1 MAFCPNCGTPN
12 TDQAEKCVS
21 CSFELAPKQ
30 KAKFKGTIM
39 MSGVQAPTGQPGA
52 APPAAAPPPAARPPG
67 PVVFSPG
74 SNAPVAA
81 KPAGAPVRSL
91 AFEKTMMGP
100 MAVPPGTGMSH
111 TPTPG
116 VPIAAPPADLGR
128 AATVEQQAPSFQQ
141 PAAYQQ
147 PAAAPQPAFQ
157 QPASFQQ
164 PVAPAPSLQQP
175 AARSAPAGGGY
186 SGSSD
191 TGDFGSARSSGGG
204 FHSES
209 DLPQLPKNNTGK
221 TIGIVFAVL
230 IVVAC
235 AVLGVTMMMKDKQQS
250 EGPTLEWRTRVAQAL
265 ENVIE
270 ICKTDCQ
277 GAAIYFHP
285 QLKAELTGQAKGLT
299 QAGLAKLV
307 DPAQSEAQMLDGTD
321 DSSLATRLSLD
332 PQQCVRITSG
342 SAKIVGC
349 SVPEP
354 GGTTSS
360 MRIIVLDGVASL

>member
-52 APPAAAPPPAARPPG
+52 APPAAAPPPAAPPG

-74 SNAPVAA
+74 SNAP
-81 KPAGAPVRSL
+81 APVAPAAPAPVKNL

-100 MAVPPGTGMSH
+100 MAVPPGTGMPQ
-111 TPTPG
+111 TPT
-116 VPIAAPPADLGR
+116 AAGPAPAPVDLGR
-128 AATVEQQAPSFQQ
+128 AATVEQQAPNFQQ

-147 PAAAPQPAFQ
+147 PASFQ
-157 QPASFQQ
+157 QPAAPAPAPAASFQQ
-164 PVAPAPSLQQP
+164 AAAPS
-175 AARSAPAGGGY
+175 APSGGGF
-186 SGSSD
+186 SGTSG
-191 TGDFGSARSSGGG
+191 TGNFGSTTGGG
-204 FHSES
+204 FHSASEV
-209 DLPQLPKNNTGK
+209 PQLPKNNTGK
-221 TIGIVFAVL
+221 MIAIGCAALLVLACVISGVLLMVKGKQVFSLA
-230 IVVAC
+230 
-235 AVLGVTMMMKDKQQS
+235 DKMQS

-265 ENVIE
+265 ENVLE

-277 GAAIYFHP
+277 GAAVYFHP
-285 QLKAELTGQAKGLT
+285 QLKAELTAQAKGLS
-299 QAGLAKLV
+299 QGGLAKLV
-307 DPAQSEAQMLDGTD
+307 DPTQSEARMLDGTD
-321 DSSLATRLSLD
+321 DSALATKLSLD

-342 SAKIVGC
+342 SAKVVGC

-360 MRIIVLDGVASL
+360 MRIIVLDGVSSL